1 MFTERGR
8 SVKRFFA
15 GLLVLVLLCSACAC
29 RENDTPASSLSEHPL
44 TQQDGLDSLTIAY
57 NREDTLN
64 PFAAKTKLN
73 VQLSGLLYETPVM
86 IDENFMPKEALLAV
100 KMPDPSHI
108 ITTVRAG
115 AKFSDGTAVTAD
127 DVRFS
132 FEQAKSS
139 ENYAAFLSNITAVS
153 VKGRELT
160 FTLAKA
166 DTNATAN
173 LVFPVIKRTT
183 ATTDAGKAPIG
194 SGPYAYDAEKAV
206 LTANTHYGKSAVF
219 ATIGL
224 KHMVN
229 ETAVLQALENGSI
242 GYMYSDLSGEIPRTL
257 AKTSA
262 VNLNRLTFLGVNG
275 TKPLTADPAFRK
287 ALSAAIN
294 RTALAANSYTGRAI
308 PATSPFHPKW
318 QTASG
323 VSIASANDNTALA
336 KQLLADV
343 LKNPVTAAT
352 ATTATTT
359 ATTTVATTTA
369 QTALRPLSLV
379 YVSGNTCRES
389 AVKTL
394 VSALADI
401 GLTVT
406 PTPLHYTDYIARLQ
420 SGDFDL
426 YLGEIQLL
434 PSMSLDV
441 FLNGGTASYG
451 IVAPKTVTA
460 YNAYIS
466 SKGDMQAFVA
476 AFSEEM
482 PFIPL
487 CWRQGLAAYSHAFSS
502 VTPLAFDAYN
512 GISEWK

>member
-1 MFTERGR
+1 M
-8 SVKRFFA
+8 KRFLA
-15 GLLVLVLLCSACAC
+15 GLLVLVLLLSACAC
-29 RENDTPASSLSEHPL
+29 RENDTLPSSLSENPPAE
-44 TQQDGLDSLTIAY
+44 QNGVDSLTIAY

-64 PFAAKTKLN
+64 PFAAKTELN
-73 VQLSGLLYETPVM
+73 VQLSNLLYETPVI
-86 IDENFMPKEALLAV
+86 IDENFTLKEALLAV
-100 KMPDPSHI
+100 KMPDPSRI

-115 AKFSDGTAVTAD
+115 AKFSDGTAVTAE

-139 ENYAAFLSNITAVS
+139 ETYATLLSNIVSVS
-153 VKGRELT
+153 VKGRDLT

-166 DTNATAN
+166 DIHAVNN
-173 LVFPVIKRTT
+173 LIFPVIKRST

-194 SGPYAYDAEKAV
+194 SGPYAYDAEKAA
-206 LTANTHYGKSAVF
+206 LTANPHYGTSPTF

-224 KHMVN
+224 KHMAN
-229 ETAVLQALENGSI
+229 ETEVLQALENGSI

-262 VNLNRLTFLGVNG
+262 VDLNRLTFLGVNG

-294 RTALAANSYTGRAI
+294 RTALAANSYTGRAV

-318 QTASG
+318 KTATG
-323 VSIASANDNTALA
+323 VSITSANDNTAYA
-336 KQLLADV
+336 KQLLADA

-352 ATTATTT
+352 TTAATGTTTTGTTATT
-359 ATTTVATTTA
+359 APAE
-369 QTALRPLSLV
+369 TALRNLTLI
-379 YVSGNTCRES
+379 YVAGNTCRES
-389 AVKTL
+389 AVKMLT
-394 VSALADI
+394 SAIKDI
-401 GLTVT
+401 GVTVT
-406 PTPLHYTDYIARLQ
+406 PTPLSYTDYIARLQ
-420 SGDFDL
+420 SGDFDV

-451 IVAPKTVTA
+451 IIAPKTAAA
-460 YNAYIS
+460 YNAWIRS
-466 SKGDMQAFVA
+466 EGEMQAFVA
-476 AFSEEM
+476 AFGEEM
-482 PFIPL
+482 PFVPL

-502 VTPLAFDAYN
+502 VTPLAFHPYN